1 MLKFNQAMRNPYQR
15 YECYR
20 SASVPVST
28 NAHCIVFV
36 KAEDKVVDFHYI
48 DHGGKPRNFVG
59 TDGMSLA
66 KIVDA
71 HGADGFIRINRN
83 FVVNLVAVT
92 ALFPTSQGGFAISVE
107 GFPNILPV
115 SRRLVTT
122 VRKHLEG
129 RS

>member
-1 MLKFNQAMRNPYQR
+1 MLKFNNAMRNPYQR

-20 SASVPVST
+20 SAAQPVST

-36 KAEDKVVDFHYI
+36 KAEDKVVEFNYI
-48 DHGGKPRNFVG
+48 DHGGKPRVFVG

-66 KIVDA
+66 KIIDA

-83 FVVNLVAVT
+83 YIVNLAAMT
-92 ALFPTSQGGFAISVE
+92 AIFPTSEGGHAVSVE

-115 SRRLVTT
+115 SRRLVSA
-122 VRKHLEG
+122 VRKHFA
-129 RS
+129 SKS